1 MKRYLVLT
9 AMVLAILFVTV
20 FFDLHL
26 SPTKTVEAILQEKG
40 ISLDNYNVLDH
51 ENSKFYIV
59 HDNSTLI
66 LIKVNRTMG
75 LFWASDYSHYY
86 GTKGDFIDY
95 NMFASDSYTIIYG
108 ICNDW
113 SIRSVELIL
122 SDDKNIKSDIDESGI
137 FFIKYDG
144 NALLWKQLVA
154 LDEDKNEI
162 WSISN

>member
-1 MKRYLVLT
+1 
-9 AMVLAILFVTV
+9 
-20 FFDLHL
+20 
-26 SPTKTVEAILQEKG
+26 
-40 ISLDNYNVLDH
+40 
-51 ENSKFYIV
+51 
-59 HDNSTLI
+59 
-66 LIKVNRTMG
+66 
-75 LFWASDYSHYY
+75 
-86 GTKGDFIDY
+86 
-95 NMFASDSYTIIYG
+95 MFASDSYTIIYG